1 MYCSR
6 CGSQTE
12 TNAAFCHRCGSPLF
26 GYIYPTHKAAQPK
39 RNGILIAGAVLCLVS
54 GGIGILVGFFLV
66 LGGLYY
72 MYTDFSYDLSVTGFE
87 EMIGATYL
95 TIGII
100 AIVFSVL
107 AIFGGIK
114 TLKKSS
120 FGWAIVGSIGAVFAS
135 FWLVMIPGIVACIFI
150 IMSRKEFYNKPEQPE
165 TGVEQNNVI
174 H

>member
-1 MYCSR
+1 
-6 CGSQTE
+6 
-12 TNAAFCHRCGSPLF
+12 
-26 GYIYPTHKAAQPK
+26 
-39 RNGILIAGAVLCLVS
+39 
-54 GGIGILVGFFLV
+54 
-66 LGGLYY
+66 